1 MLIDYGHQTQD
12 ISEAADAIGRIYR
25 KVRFRSTAG
34 PFQYRQQ
41 VQGDDRVAIGRF
53 SVTSP
58 TDLTIDVEGIFAVGI
73 CSGGNYQAT
82 SNGVPLD
89 VRQPFLLEPGAARS
103 VSDHHRLTIVNLTLP
118 ALASF
123 GGDDTGGRALRVGS
137 AAPVSRE
144 MGRHWT
150 KAVEHTLGV
159 FSTPELLD
167 NVLIR
172 RACTDLLFATATAA
186 FGIESVDARPS
197 LHDGLSLPSAVRR
210 AMRYM
215 DDNAHKPI
223 GVEEISEAAR
233 MSVRGLQ
240 GAFRRAAGIT
250 PLEYLRTVR
259 LAQAHHDLLS
269 ADPRTT
275 TVTDIAHRW
284 GFSNVTRFSNL
295 YRGTY
300 AESPRDALTR

>member
-1 MLIDYGHQTQD
+1 M
-12 ISEAADAIGRIYR
+12 
-25 KVRFRSTAG
+25 
-34 PFQYRQQ
+34 
-41 VQGDDRVAIGRF
+41 
-53 SVTSP
+53 
-58 TDLTIDVEGIFAVGI
+58 
-73 CSGGNYQAT
+73 
-82 SNGVPLD
+82 
-89 VRQPFLLEPGAARS
+89 
-103 VSDHHRLTIVNLTLP
+103 
-118 ALASF
+118 
-123 GGDDTGGRALRVGS
+123 
-137 AAPVSRE
+137 SRE
-144 MGRHWT
+144 MGRHWK

-172 RACTDLLFATATAA
+172 RASTDLLFATAIAA
-186 FGIESVDARPS
+186 FGIESISTRPS

-215 DDNAHKPI
+215 DDNAHNPI
-223 GVEEISEAAR
+223 GVEEIAEAAR
-233 MSVRGLQ
+233 LSVRGLQ

-259 LAQAHHDLLS
+259 LAQAHHELRA

-275 TVTDIAHRW
+275 TVTDVAHRW

-300 AESPRDALTR
+300 AESPRDALTK